1 MNFLSRLFK
10 KLFPPEIEE
19 EQDIMKY
26 LIVGLGN
33 MGAEYDNTRHNV
45 GFDVVDYLARKYE
58 VSFKQEQHGDLA
70 EFKFKGR
77 TFVLLKPSTFM
88 NLSGKAVRFWGQK
101 KKILPE
107 NLLVVVDDLNLPY
120 GKMRLRSKGNDGGH
134 NGLKSINE
142 VLNTSGYSRLRIGIG
157 NSFSQGRQVDFV
169 LGEWSAEEQEGLEE
183 ILKKAS
189 EAVIAYGT
197 IGVSRAMTQY
207 NK

>member
-1 MNFLSRLFK
+1 
-10 KLFPPEIEE
+10 
-19 EQDIMKY
+19 MKY

-45 GFDVVDYLARKYE
+45 GFEVLDALAKKYE

-77 TFVLLKPSTFM
+77 TFVLLKPSTYM

-134 NGLKSINE
+134 NGLKNINE
-142 VLNTSGYSRLRIGIG
+142 VLNTSSYSRLRIGIG
-157 NSFSQGRQVDFV
+157 NNYSKGRQVDFV
-169 LGEWSAEEQEGLEE
+169 LGEWSEEEKDGLDK

-189 EAVIAYGT
+189 EAVLAYGT